1 MESRISRTRGRNEG
15 FVCRC
20 IHYVQMDCF
29 EYERGFEYRC
39 DLESTKRPSMQG
51 MSPGHI
57 SIPTPLTKH
66 R

>member
-1 MESRISRTRGRNEG
+1 MRALSVDVYTMYRWIASNMKEVSNT
-15 FVCRC
+15 
-20 IHYVQMDCF
+20 
-29 EYERGFEYRC
+29 RC

-66 R
+66 G